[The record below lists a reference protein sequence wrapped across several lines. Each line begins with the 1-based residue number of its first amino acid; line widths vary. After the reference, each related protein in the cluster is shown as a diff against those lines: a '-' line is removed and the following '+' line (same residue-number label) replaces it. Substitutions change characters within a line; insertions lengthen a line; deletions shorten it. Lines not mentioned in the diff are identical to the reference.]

1 MESQETCP
9 YCSEELHEGLY
20 NKNYTLCYLC
30 KAKVCTKCSKF
41 GFCLEHYNGLPDEQ
55 KKKIKSNETLFKI
68 FGILLPVITPFIILI
83 VFLLNIDFVSAISP
97 SSLRIYGIILALFL
111 FIYFFMMLSLKNKRT
126 QKIVENLKFN

>member
-9 YCSEELHEGLY
+9 YCKEELHGGLY
-20 NKNYTLCYLC
+20 NKNYTVCYLC
-30 KAKVCTKCSKF
+30 KAKVCTKCSKY

-83 VFLLNIDFVSAISP
+83 VLLLNLDYVATILP
-97 SSLRIYGIILALFL
+97 TNLRIYGIILALFL
-111 FIYFFMMLSLKNKRT
+111 FIYFFIMLSLKNKRM
-126 QKIVENLKFN
+126 QKIVEDLKLN